1 MRFVL
6 IVVLFSYTANLESKS
21 FVFEDYT
28 VKDKKL
34 KHLVISEVA
43 VFSLALV
50 GFNEL
55 WYKNYPKSNF
65 HFVNDNSSWLQMDKF
80 GHAATS
86 YYGGVN
92 GIKLYKW
99 VGLEYKKA
107 IWFGGLSGLLFNSTI
122 EILDGFSA
130 NWGASLGDVFANSMG
145 SLLAISQEL
154 YWKEQKVMLKYS
166 YSKSGIS
173 NSNTELFGNTILQRS
188 LKDYNGQ
195 TYWLSVNINSFF
207 ELEKSSFP
215 KWLNF
220 SFGYSGSGMIS
231 AQNKTGDNRYR
242 QYLFSLDVD
251 LTRINTKN
259 KFLKKLTH
267 VFSFVKIPF
276 PTFEFSN
283 NQFKLHSIYF

>member
-1 MRFVL
+1 MRFIL

-21 FVFEDYT
+21 FVLEDYSF
-28 VKDKKL
+28 KDKKL
-34 KHLVISEVA
+34 KHLVISESA

-50 GFNEL
+50 CLNEL

-99 VGLEYKKA
+99 AGLEYIKA
-107 IWFGGLSGLLFNSTI
+107 VWVGGLTGFLFNSTI

-154 YWKEQKVMLKYS
+154 FWKEQKVMLKYS
-166 YSKSGIS
+166 YSKSVIADS
-173 NSNTELFGNTILQRS
+173 NNELFGNTILQRS

-195 TYWLSVNINSFF
+195 TYWLSLNINSLF

-220 SFGYSGSGMIS
+220 ALGYSGNGMIS

-242 QYLFSLDVD
+242 QFLFSLDVD

-283 NQFKLHSIYF
+283 NQLKLHSIYF